1 MSGLAAIV
9 PIVGRT
15 QTMELLTT
23 TPTAT
28 PNRDSILTTIRDEN
42 ATSTQK
48 AYAQAMKSLFT
59 YYERQGWEFYPS
71 APDSTGVFV
80 ERVLSYLRHLAD
92 EGRSLSTINKTLA
105 AVKSH
110 VTYENP
116 TYYAALQTKLVKAFM
131 EGLTRQLRDHTPRKA
146 QAFTVADLKLIHK
159 HLSKKHTPRA
169 VRDRALIALG
179 IATALRSS
187 NIGTLTLS
195 DITPALTIDGLNV
208 RVRFSKTDQ
217 HGKGHTV
224 PVARAADRL
233 LDPVRAVNEWVGV
246 LASYGFTRESA
257 PDFPLFPA
265 VRGQRGVQ
273 PTPMLH
279 PNIAITELLR
289 SVVGA
294 SGVSTSTDVYSSHSL
309 RATFITLSNQA
320 NVSEKDIAAVSGHRD
335 MNTLRSYDRT
345 TVERAA
351 QADYLN
357 A

>member
-1 MSGLAAIV
+1 
-9 PIVGRT
+9 
-15 QTMELLTT
+15 MELLTT
-23 TPTAT
+23 TPTTAT
-28 PNRDSILTTIRDEN
+28 PNRDSILTTVRDEN

-48 AYAQAMKSLFT
+48 AYAQAMKSLFA

-80 ERVLSYLRHLAD
+80 ERVLSYLRNLAD
-92 EGRSLSTINKTLA
+92 AGRSLSTVNKTLA

-116 TYYAALQTKLVKAFM
+116 TFYAALQTKLVKAFM
-131 EGLTRQLRDHTPRKA
+131 EGLTRQLRDHIPRKA
-146 QAFTVADLKLIHK
+146 QAFTVADLKLIYK
-159 HLSKKHTPRA
+159 HLSKQHTPRA
-169 VRDRALIALG
+169 IRDRALIALG

-187 NIGTLTLS
+187 NIGELTLS
-195 DITPALTIDGLNV
+195 DISPALTIDGLNV

-224 PVARAADRL
+224 PVARATERL
-233 LDPVRAVNEWVGV
+233 LDPVRAVQEWLGV
-246 LASYGFTRESA
+246 LASYGYSKDTH
-257 PDFPLFPA
+257 PDFPLFPT

-273 PTPMLH
+273 PTRMLH
-279 PNIAITELLR
+279 PNIAITDLLR
-289 SVVGA
+289 SVVVDAGVMSSEA
-294 SGVSTSTDVYSSHSL
+294 STGVYSSHSL

-320 NVSEKDIAAVSGHRD
+320 GVTEKDIATVSGHRD

-357 A
+357 V